1 MLLPVLV
8 NARWLAYSKE
18 TSKPATTNLAA
29 ATTNLAAARGKGL
42 NLEQIFHVLSIPSCR
57 TLTIFMMLTGTGP

>member
-18 TSKPATTNLAA
+18 TSKP